1 MELAIGS
8 KYLVADVTAA
18 IDKHGQE
25 HLLIV
30 VKGTWSFASGRVAR
44 PAKPQ
49 PLQYGDL
56 FAGEAGLSAPLYE
69 SDFVLKKLRC
79 DVIFNARAHAPHG
92 EAVTELQAGFA
103 IGGVQKTLRVVGNRV
118 WQNGAPSSPQAFLD
132 MPLHYGL
139 AFGGEREIDPQ
150 QKINECYQTNPV
162 GRGFSSDPQALEGL
176 PLPNLEALN
185 QRINASDQPWQAM
198 ALSATA
204 RAWWPRR
211 QYGGTYDAN
220 WKRNIFPFLPEDF
233 DERFNQ
239 CAPEDQQ
246 IDFPKGGEEVVLTN
260 LMRGRPEARFQLPRF
275 DKLPVKVLM
284 SNYSVEEP
292 QVVVDTLYFEPDQ
305 AQVTAVWRAS
315 LPIKRRIQDV
325 KTIAIGGICQNW
337 WSAKVVGAEGCMNC
351 SKQRSTAEDAPAA
364 EDCAQEDGQPAQQI
378 QQVQQD
384 AAHEVTRIM
393 PSPGDF
399 L

>member
-1 MELAIGS
+1 MEIAIGA
-8 KYLVADVTAA
+8 KYLVADITAA
-18 IDKHGQE
+18 IDKRGQE

-30 VKGTWSFASGRVAR
+30 VKGSWSFASGRVAR
-44 PAKPQ
+44 PAKPM

-56 FAGEAGLSAPLYE
+56 FTGEPGQSAPLYE
-69 SDFVLKKLRC
+69 SDFVLSKPRC
-79 DVIFNARAHAPHG
+79 DVIFNARAHAPQG
-92 EAVTELQAGFA
+92 EPVTEMLAGFS
-103 IGGVQKTLRVVGNRV
+103 IGSAQKQLRVVGNRV
-118 WQNGAPSSPQAFLD
+118 WQSGAPGAPQAFLE
-132 MPLHYGL
+132 MPLHFGL
-139 AFGGEREIDPQ
+139 AFGGEHEIDPQ

-162 GRGFSSDPQALEGL
+162 GRGFSSDEQALEGQL
-176 PLPNLEALN
+176 LPNLEALN
-185 QRINASDQPWQAM
+185 QRIDRSSLAWQAT

-204 RAWWPRR
+204 RSWLPRR

-246 IDFPKGGEEVVLTN
+246 IDYPKGGEEVILTN
-260 LMRGRPEARFQLPRF
+260 LMRGRPDARFVLPRF
-275 DKLPVKVLM
+275 DKLPIKVLM

-305 AQVTAVWRAS
+305 ARVSAVWRAS
-315 LPIKRRIQDV
+315 VPIKRRISDV

-337 WSAKVVGAEGCMNC
+337 WSAKVVGAEGCGNC
-351 SKQRSTAEDAPAA
+351 AKKRSTAEDAPTEEECVQEEQQAAAQAA
-364 EDCAQEDGQPAQQI
+364 EQQT
-378 QQVQQD
+378 
-384 AAHEVTRIM
+384 TRIM
-393 PSPGDF
+393 LPPGDY